1 MKRYI
6 FLILIYSIMF
16 FSCTENPRVVIV
28 TNLGEIEI
36 ELNAKDAPKH
46 TENFIKIDARQRP
59 NRRVVMERVYE
70 D

>member
-1 MKRYI
+1 
-6 FLILIYSIMF
+6 
-16 FSCTENPRVVIV
+16 VIV